1 VRRVPSIMQ
10 TSITREAIIDRRQP
24 AIRWSA
30 VFAGTALAVATW
42 LLLHLI
48 GLGIGLAAVDL
59 DDAGSLRHVG
69 IGTTVWSLIAALIAM
84 FVGGMF
90 AGKLAG
96 SYDRKVAGAH
106 GLVVGS
112 LTAVLGVGTLLWLVT
127 GVAGTFAHHRA
138 TSDAPVAEVGDVDT
152 TLSGANQRLRAEG
165 RPGMTTNELRA
176 ASRAIERHGR
186 FDRDQ
191 IVDDLT
197 ANTRLT
203 HADAV
208 DIASQLIDRSDDTTL
223 DAQKVADAT
232 GRGLAAVGIAL
243 LLGIAASVLGGVLA
257 LHDWTRKSGGGGG
270 RKHHWLRRHQTEPGP
285 YQQSAYPPVVETPP
299 EIGG

>member
-1 VRRVPSIMQ
+1 MQ
-10 TSITREAIIDRRQP
+10 TTITREAIIDRRQP

-96 SYDRKVAGAH
+96 SYDRKVAGGH
-106 GLVVGS
+106 GLVVGA
-112 LTAVLGVGTLLWLVT
+112 LTSVIGVGTLLWLVT
-127 GVAGTFAHHRA
+127 GVAGTIAHHRA
-138 TSDAPVAEVGDVDT
+138 VHEAPVADVADDAGS
-152 TLSGANQRLRAEG
+152 LAAANERLRAEG
-165 RPGMTTNELRA
+165 RPGMTANELRA

-186 FDRDQ
+186 FDREQ
-191 IVDDLT
+191 IIDDLT

-203 HADAV
+203 RADAV
-208 DIASQLIDRSDDTTL
+208 DVASQISDQRPDTTV
-223 DAQKVADAT
+223 DAQKLADTT

-257 LHDWTRKSGGGGG
+257 LHDWTRKAPPAGSG
-270 RKHHWLRRHQTEPGP
+270 RKHRWFHRHQTEPGP
-285 YQQSAYPPVVETPP
+285 YQTTAPYPPPVTPQTPP